1 VERSGVV
8 FDVLI
13 RVFASNSM
21 LENALD
27 AFANAK
33 HVGLEPDNR
42 TCNSC

>member
-1 VERSGVV
+1 MERSDVV

-27 AFANAK
+27 AFVNAK